1 MGTIMVSHVVFID
14 EGYKLMIKSL
24 YNHIVIHRWDLG
36 FVLSSMDE
44 VLGGEKL
51 HVERVKNRYKSRWF
65 ADPFILSYDDN
76 EIVLLVEDYWDSDC
90 LGRISKLV
98 IDRHTYEIKDVKV
111 ILQLDSHLSFPAI
124 MRVEG
129 KIYIYPENSREG
141 GLWLYEYNLQTD
153 ECKKIDQLSDQPLAD
168 AIITNTFGKKQIF
181 STKEPNPNK
190 NILDIYD
197 WNDKRKSFE
206 HSESVTFNENIAR
219 NAGDFFEYKGTVYR
233 PAQECNGMYGHAVS
247 IQKVEKSGNNYLFT
261 EVRRIMSPKGAFGI
275 HTFNTYNGL
284 TVIDMKVFRHPWIAK
299 PLFALRNWLSFA
311 IKHK

>member
-1 MGTIMVSHVVFID
+1 M
-14 EGYKLMIKSL
+14 YLKAL
-24 YNHIVIHRWDLG
+24 YNKLILHRWDLG

-44 VLGGEKL
+44 VIGGGNL
-51 HVERVKNRYKSRWF
+51 QVERVKCHYRNRWF
-65 ADPFILSYDDN
+65 ADPFILSYDEN

-90 LGRISKLV
+90 IGRISKLV
-98 IDRHTYEIKDVKV
+98 IDRHKYEIKGVKV

-141 GLWLYEYNLQTD
+141 GLWLYEYNPQKD
-153 ECKKIDQLSDQPLAD
+153 ECKKIKQLSELPLTD
-168 AIITNTFGKKQIF
+168 AVITNLFGKKQII

-197 WNDKRKSFE
+197 WNDERNSFE
-206 HSESVTFNENIAR
+206 HSESVTFHENVAR
-219 NAGDFFEYKGTVYR
+219 NAGDFFEYKGTIYR

-247 IQKVEKSGNNYLFT
+247 IQKVEKSGNNYKFT
-261 EVRRIMSPKGAFGI
+261 EVRRIMPPKGAFGI
-275 HTFNTYNGL
+275 HTFNTFNGL
-284 TVIDMKVFRHPWIAK
+284 PVIDMKVFRHPRIAK
-299 PLFALRNWLSFA
+299 PLFTLRNWLSFA

>member
-1 MGTIMVSHVVFID
+1 MLRNKLLSFLKAVYVQFI
-14 EGYKLMIKSL
+14 L
-24 YNHIVIHRWDLG
+24 HRWDLA
-36 FVLSSMDE
+36 FVDTTIEGILQGDELSI
-44 VLGGEKL
+44 K
-51 HVERVKNRYKSRWF
+51 RIKNPYKDRWF

-76 EIVLLVEDYWDSDC
+76 EIVLLVEDYWDSDS

-124 MRVEG
+124 IRVEG
-129 KIYIYPENSREG
+129 KNYMYPENSKAG
-141 GLWLYEYNLQTD
+141 GLWLYEYNPQTD
-153 ECKKIDQLSDQPLAD
+153 ECKKIEELSDQPLAD

-197 WNDKRKSFE
+197 WNDERKTFE
-206 HSESVTFNENIAR
+206 HSGNAIFNENIAR
-219 NAGDFFEYKGTVYR
+219 NAGDFFEYKGTIYR
-233 PAQECNGMYGHAVS
+233 SAQECNGMYGHAVS
-247 IQKVEKSGNNYLFT
+247 IQKVEKSENNYLFT
-261 EVRRIMSPKGAFGI
+261 EVRRIMPPKGAFGI

-284 TVIDMKVFRHPWIAK
+284 TVIDMKVFRHPWVAR

>member
-1 MGTIMVSHVVFID
+1 MGKADSTSCFVISNM
-14 EGYKLMIKSL
+14 YLKNL
-24 YNHIVIHRWDLG
+24 YNKLILHRWDLG
-36 FVLSSMDE
+36 FVLSPMDE

-51 HVERVKNRYKSRWF
+51 QVERVISHYRNRWF
-65 ADPFILSYDDN
+65 ADPFILLYDED

-98 IDRHTYEIKDVKV
+98 IDRHKYEIKDVKV

-141 GLWLYEYNLQTD
+141 GLWLYEYNPKTD
-153 ECKKIDQLSDQPLAD
+153 ECKKIEQLSCQPLTD
-168 AIITNTFGKKQIF
+168 AVITNLFGKRQIF

-197 WNDKRKSFE
+197 WNEERKTFE
-206 HSESVTFNENIAR
+206 HSGNAIFNENIAR
-219 NAGDFFEYKGTVYR
+219 NAGDFFEYKGTIYR
-233 PAQECNGMYGHAVS
+233 SAQECNGMYGHAVS
-247 IQKVEKSGNNYLFT
+247 IQKVEKSGNNYQFT

>member
-1 MGTIMVSHVVFID
+1 MGKADSTSCFVISNM
-14 EGYKLMIKSL
+14 YLKNL
-24 YNHIVIHRWDLG
+24 YNKLILHRWDLG
-36 FVLSSMDE
+36 FVLSPMDE

-76 EIVLLVEDYWDSDC
+76 EIVLLVEDYWDSDS

-124 MRVEG
+124 IRVEG
-129 KIYIYPENSREG
+129 KHYIYPENSKAG
-141 GLWLYEYNLQTD
+141 GLWLYEYNPQTD
-153 ECKKIDQLSDQPLAD
+153 ECKKIEQLSDQPLAD
-168 AIITNTFGKKQIF
+168 AILTNTLGKKQIF

-197 WNDKRKSFE
+197 WNDERKTFE
-206 HSESVTFNENIAR
+206 HSGNAIFNENIAR
-219 NAGDFFEYKGTVYR
+219 NAGDFFEYKGTIYR
-233 PAQECNGMYGHAVS
+233 SAQECNGMYGHAVS
-247 IQKVEKSGNNYLFT
+247 IQKVEKSGNNYQFT
-261 EVRRIMSPKGAFGI
+261 EVRRIMPPKGAFGI

-284 TVIDMKVFRHPWIAK
+284 TVIDLKVFRHPWVAR

>member
-1 MGTIMVSHVVFID
+1 MNFA
-14 EGYKLMIKSL
+14 KLL
-24 YNHIVIHRWDLG
+24 YNKLILHRWDLG
-36 FVLSSMDE
+36 FVMSSMDE

-51 HVERVKNRYKSRWF
+51 QVKRVNSHYRNRWF
-65 ADPFILSYDDN
+65 ADPFILLYDED

-98 IDRHTYEIKDVKV
+98 IDRHKYEIKEVKV

-129 KIYIYPENSREG
+129 KIYIYPENSRAG
-141 GLWLYEYNLQTD
+141 GLWLYE
-153 ECKKIDQLSDQPLAD
+153 CKKIKLLSDLPLTD
-168 AIITNTFGKKQIF
+168 AVITNLFGKKQIF

-190 NILDIYD
+190 SILDIYD

-206 HSESVTFNENIAR
+206 YCESVTFHENIAR
-219 NAGDFFEYKGTVYR
+219 NAGVFFEYKGTIYR

-247 IQKVEKSGNNYLFT
+247 IQKVEKSGNNYQFT
-261 EVRRIMSPKGAFGI
+261 EVRRIMPPKGAFGI

-284 TVIDMKVFRHPWIAK
+284 TVIDMKVFRHPWVAK
-299 PLFALRNWLSFA
+299 PLFTIRNWLSFVV
-311 IKHK
+311 KHK